1 MQEKITFK
9 NRRGQ
14 ALAGVLHHPTGKK
27 AHACAVFAHCFTCTK
42 NNKAAVRISESL
54 ASDGLAVLRF
64 DFTGLGQSEGDFS
77 STHFSSNVD
86 DLVDA
91 AAFMSSRDLP
101 PSLLIGHS
109 LGGTAVLAAAP
120 EVDSAVAVATIGSPA
135 NASHVLGLLEEELP
149 AIESQGQATVNLAGR
164 PFDISRD
171 FVEDVRTQA
180 VCENLPGLRKALLVM
195 HSPVDEVVSI
205 DQAALIYSQA
215 KHPKSFITLDDAD
228 HLMTHD
234 GDSIYAARLLSA
246 WASRYIG
253 FEADGDELLRRVP
266 GAAVVRG
273 NTSEGMMVSVN
284 ADGHRFIADEPP
296 ALGGSGLGPTPYDL
310 LGAALASCTVMT
322 LNYFARRE
330 NLPLEQVEVSVAHDR
345 IHAEDC
351 VTCEK
356 TNGKI
361 DRFSRDISVR
371 GDLDDEQR
379 NLLLK
384 IADRCPVHKT
394 LENEITVVN
403 HMSMD

>member
-1 MQEKITFK
+1 MQERITFK

-14 ALAGVLHHPTGKK
+14 ALAGVLHHPAGKK

-42 NNKAAVRISESL
+42 NNKAAVRISEAL

-77 STHFSSNVD
+77 NTHFSSNVD

-91 AAFMSSRDLP
+91 AVFMSSRDLP

-120 EVDSAVAVATIGSPA
+120 EVDSVVAVATIGSPA
-135 NASHVLGLLEEELP
+135 NASHVLGQLEEDLP
-149 AIESQGQATVNLAGR
+149 EIESQGRATVNLAGR
-164 PFDISRD
+164 PFDISKD
-171 FVEDVRTQA
+171 FVEDVRTQS
-180 VCENLPGLRKALLVM
+180 VCENLPSLRKALLVM

-215 KHPKSFITLDDAD
+215 KHPKSFISLDDAD

-234 GDSIYAARLLSA
+234 GDSIYAARMLAA
-246 WASRYIG
+246 WACRYIDS
-253 FEADGDELLRRVP
+253 EGDEQEAPGRVD

-273 NTSEGMMVSVN
+273 NTRDGMLVSVN
-284 ADGHRFIADEPP
+284 ANGHRFIADEPP

-330 NLPLEQVEVSVAHDR
+330 KLPLEQVEVSVSHDR
-345 IHAEDC
+345 IHADDC
-351 VTCEK
+351 LTCEK
-356 TNGKI
+356 TSGKI
-361 DRFSRDISVR
+361 DRFNRDVSVR
-371 GDLDDEQR
+371 GDLDEEQR
-379 NLLLK
+379 QLLLK

-403 HMSMD
+403 RLLKE

>member
-135 NASHVLGLLEEELP
+135 NASHILGLLEEELP

-228 HLMTHD
+228 HMMTH
-234 GDSIYAARLLSA
+234 
-246 WASRYIG
+246 
-253 FEADGDELLRRVP
+253 
-266 GAAVVRG
+266 
-273 NTSEGMMVSVN
+273 
-284 ADGHRFIADEPP
+284 
-296 ALGGSGLGPTPYDL
+296 
-310 LGAALASCTVMT
+310 
-322 LNYFARRE
+322 
-330 NLPLEQVEVSVAHDR
+330 
-345 IHAEDC
+345 
-351 VTCEK
+351 
-356 TNGKI
+356 
-361 DRFSRDISVR
+361 
-371 GDLDDEQR
+371 
-379 NLLLK
+379 
-384 IADRCPVHKT
+384 
-394 LENEITVVN
+394 
-403 HMSMD
+403 

>member
-1 MQEKITFK
+1 MQENIKFE

-14 ALAGVLHHPTGKK
+14 ALAGVLHQPEGRK

-42 NNKAAVRISESL
+42 NNKAAVRISEAL
-54 ASDGLAVLRF
+54 AADGLAVLRF

-91 AAFMSSRDLP
+91 AAFMSSRGEP
-101 PSLLIGHS
+101 PALLIGHS
-109 LGGTAVLAAAP
+109 LGGTAVLAAAH
-120 EVDSAVAVATIGSPA
+120 EIDSAVAVATIGSPA
-135 NASHVLGLLEEELP
+135 DASHVLGLLDDDLP
-149 AIESQGQATVNLAGR
+149 EIEAQGQATVNLAGR
-164 PFDISRD
+164 PFDISKE
-171 FVEDVRTQA
+171 FVDDVRMQS
-180 VCENLPGLRKALLVM
+180 VCENLPSLRKALLVM

-205 DQAALIYSQA
+205 DQAAHIYTRA
-215 KHPKSFITLDDAD
+215 KHPKSFTSLDDAD
-228 HLMTHD
+228 HLLTHD
-234 GDSIYAARLLSA
+234 GDSIYAARMLAA

-253 FEADGDELLRRVP
+253 RADDRQDPPRRVP

-273 NTSEGMMVSVN
+273 NTNEGMLVSVN

-296 ALGGSGLGPTPYDL
+296 QLGGSGLGPTPYDL

-330 NLPLEQVEVSVAHDR
+330 DLPLEQVEVSVAHDR

-351 VTCEK
+351 QTCEK
-356 TNGKI
+356 TSGKI
-361 DRFSRDISVR
+361 DRFTRDISVR
-371 GDLDDEQR
+371 GDLDDAQR
-379 NLLLK
+379 DLLLK

-394 LENEITVVN
+394 LENEITVTN
-403 HMSMD
+403 RMSQD